1 MGPEVLLAFVVL
13 IVAVL
18 GGGGLYAIR
27 AGLWFKKADPDTP
40 SAQAGKASQR
50 PVHTVVENETGDR
63 LTKPG
68 DTAPPGADQRPA

>member
-1 MGPEVLLAFVVL
+1 MGPEVLFLFVVL

-27 AGLWFKKADPDTP
+27 GGLRFKKADTDTG
-40 SAQAGKASQR
+40 AQEGQR